1 MKTMQRHSQ
10 LGFTLIELMAALAL
24 AAILIALAVPSFTGL
39 IERNRMESEV
49 NRWLTDINFARSEA
63 IKLGKQVSICRR
75 DANLICNGTIECK
88 CGDQSGTPDK
98 EYHHGWLV
106 FLDQSDSGHFQPAN
120 GDELLRVGN
129 AASTGVIISG
139 NQQANRRFSFTPN
152 GELKSN
158 DWPTN
163 TVFCTQKPGNAPA
176 STNRSKGVRVAINTA
191 GRVIPVE
198 LAVGASCD
206 GYSYNGA
213 QPEN

>member
-1 MKTMQRHSQ
+1 MKMMQRYSQ
-10 LGFTLIELMAALAL
+10 FGFTLIELMAALAL

-75 DANLICNGTIECK
+75 DASAICDGDLSTTCQ
-88 CGDQSGTPDK
+88 CGNSTVPNK

-106 FLDQSDSGHFQPAN
+106 FVDNSDSGHFQGPS
-120 GDELLRVGN
+120 GDVLLRVGG
-129 AASTGVIISG
+129 AASTGVTISG

-158 DWPTN
+158 DWPAN
-163 TVFCTQKPGNAPA
+163 TVLCTDNQ

-191 GRVIPVE
+191 GRAIPVE